1 LRRAA
6 ARATYAAGVAVPSA
20 PSPVPAYDRV
30 VLVYN
35 PQSSGDGERRAT
47 RCRRELQTQAP
58 HLAVVEV
65 PTEYAGH
72 ARVIA
77 EEEARR
83 GRTLVV
89 SVSGDGGYQ
98 EVVEGVMAA
107 GDGAHS
113 GAVAAVLPAGNANDH
128 HRATARRP
136 LAQAIAAG
144 DVRRLDLLRI
154 TIAGEDR
161 PRWAHSYC
169 GLGITPTVALELE
182 RRGKGSLR
190 EIVTTIRAFSRFHPF
205 AIDVEGEGPRRFD
218 SLILANTTEMAKYV
232 TLSDDGDP
240 ADGQFEVIT
249 LPHRSKLR
257 LLAFAVRA
265 AVRGLG
271 PQPHTDRFAFTTLK
285 PMPVQL
291 DGEVLDL
298 AADRHV
304 TVAIAPGALA
314 TVV

>member
-1 LRRAA
+1 
-6 ARATYAAGVAVPSA
+6 
-20 PSPVPAYDRV
+20 

-35 PQSSGDGERRAT
+35 PQSSGDGQRRAAQA
-47 RCRRELQTQAP
+47 RASLQEQAP
-58 HLAVVEV
+58 HLSVVAV

-72 ARVIA
+72 AREIA
-77 EEEARR
+77 EQEARA
-83 GRTLVV
+83 GRVLVV
-89 SVSGDGGYQ
+89 SVSGDGGYH

-107 GDGAHS
+107 GDGTVS

-128 HRATARRP
+128 RRATRERP
-136 LAQAIAAG
+136 VVDAIAAAG
-144 DVRRLDLLRI
+144 VRRLDLLRV
-154 TIAGEDR
+154 TVAGEDR
-161 PRWAHSYC
+161 PRWVHSYF

-182 RRGKGSLR
+182 QGGKGSVR
-190 EIVTTIRAFSRFHPF
+190 EVLTTIRAFSHFRPF
-205 AIDVEGEGPRRFD
+205 AVDVEGEGPRRFD

-232 TLSDDGDP
+232 TLSDGDP

-285 PMPVQL
+285 PMPVQV

-298 AADRHV
+298 PADRSV
-304 TVAIAPGALA
+304 TVTIAPGALA

>member
-1 LRRAA
+1 
-6 ARATYAAGVAVPSA
+6 
-20 PSPVPAYDRV
+20 VPAYDRV

-35 PQSSGDGERRAT
+35 PESSGDGPRRA
-47 RCRRELQTQAP
+47 REACARLESAAP
-58 HLAVVEV
+58 QLEVGVV

-77 EEEARR
+77 EQEARR
-83 GRTLVV
+83 GRVLVV
-89 SVSGDGGYQ
+89 SVSGDGGYH

-107 GDGAHS
+107 GDGRHS

-128 HRATARRP
+128 RRATRERP
-136 LAQAIAAG
+136 LVDAIAAG
-144 DVRRLDLLRI
+144 KVRRLDLLRVEV
-154 TIAGEDR
+154 AGEEQV
-161 PRWAHSYC
+161 RWAHSYL
-169 GLGITPTVALELE
+169 GLGITPTVALDIE

-190 EIVTTIRAFSRFHPF
+190 EIVTTVRAFSRFRPF
-205 AIDVEGEGPRRFD
+205 AVDVEGDGPRRFD

-240 ADGQFEVIT
+240 ADGRFEVIT

-271 PQPHTDRFAFTTLK
+271 PQPHTDRFGFTTLK

-291 DGEVLDL
+291 DGEVLDIE
-298 AADRHV
+298 ADRR
-304 TVAIAPGALA
+304 VAVEIAPGALA